1 MLPNEYLPHLK
12 EGAGAP
18 RFLFGWAFNRAWTLE
33 LARRRRLT
41 FDVSQ
46 YFRRHF
52 GGCETFNFADVTE
65 DHLKLPMLRQFL
77 GEVAF
82 ECVCDYIEHETHAQ
96 FDIREPVSDKW
107 DRMFV
112 LWTNYDMKESYRRF
126 QITAT
131 WWKVKE
137 FMDEAMNEGLP
148 AGSDR
153 SESLWWW
160 AVSGNTLVCSKSTV
174 SSIIPLTGMLIASLK
189 RTSHLFLFPYVP
201 QRATHIPHVSI
212 PRHHLGLQSSYFYP
226 ECMPHDATYISLYS
240 TNGRPTLRILSRHW

>member
-1 MLPNEYLPHLK
+1 MSVLPNEYLPHLK
-12 EGAGAP
+12 EGARAP

-41 FDVSQ
+41 FDVSR

-82 ECVCDYIEHETHAQ
+82 ECVCEYIEHETHAQ

-174 SSIIPLTGMLIASLK
+174 SSLNSLTSVMTCSIYEPK
-189 RTSHLFLFPYVP
+189 HFTSSSF
-201 QRATHIPHVSI
+201 A
-212 PRHHLGLQSSYFYP
+212 LQHCIY
-226 ECMPHDATYISLYS
+226 
-240 TNGRPTLRILSRHW
+240 TL